1 MSESS
6 DAFIGARGDRK
17 RRLLRRT
24 KGDLGGAEKKLK
36 RNGCE
41 ATGPR
46 PAALPPSRPLLR
58 RWRFW
63 CPSLGSRH
71 SSAEL
76 RSLKGD
82 LAAPVPALP
91 HVGAAGRN
99 SDRGTKEVGTA
110 GAPRGGTGPGGPC
123 GRGVGGGAAVGLS
136 SGALCHPTALRA
148 PRDPGQHFPFSLP
161 PRFAS
166 PPRPLSQPCPDQRS
180 AIPLVNDPQRSGH
193 ASRRTWGGMGTAV
206 PPQCHRGAAPSPDA
220 VGEHRPEEPNLHRW
234 GTGMG
239 PLRARSPAGP
249 QRYRHGTP
257 SAEPTPDAAPP
268 RLSSTP
274 SPSKEPPP
282 GTRSPFLRAIR
293 CSPQGWALPIV
304 LMGEKGGF
312 IVLWDGGEG
321 GLIVL
326 HGGEG
331 APIVLRGVWGRSAL
345 RAGGGRGSPCG
356 VRYCSP
362 DGGGGSIVRGG
373 GAELRCRAGDGD
385 PEGVRYGE
393 RRGHMALRGQW
404 GGGGG
409 EGDAAPRGGGTG
421 GGAPIVLCGAQGG
434 GRALSGGSRHTPS
447 QRGSGEGGSHRPG
460 GGERSPEGTHPGKA
474 GGRGGAQ
481 GPE

>member
-1 MSESS
+1 MAVLVPVPRLA
-6 DAFIGARGDRK
+6 AFQRGTSLSK
-17 RRLLRRT
+17 RRFGCARSSAAARRGRGTELRPWD
-24 KGDLGGAEKKLK
+24 KGGGDGGGAARRDGTRGSL
-36 RNGCE
+36 
-41 ATGPR
+41 R
-46 PAALPPSRPLLR
+46 P
-58 RWRFW
+58 W
-63 CPSLGSRH
+63 G
-71 SSAEL
+71 
-76 RSLKGD
+76 
-82 LAAPVPALP
+82 
-91 HVGAAGRN
+91 
-99 SDRGTKEVGTA
+99 
-110 GAPRGGTGPGGPC
+110 
-123 GRGVGGGAAVGLS
+123 GGGAAVGLS
-136 SGALCHPTALRA
+136 SGGLCHPTALRA

-239 PLRARSPAGP
+239 PLRSRSPAGP

-326 HGGEG
+326 HGGERG
-331 APIVLRGVWGRSAL
+331 AYCSQGGLGEVSPAGRGGSWIAVWGSLLFSRRRRGVHCPGWGSGAALPRRRRRS
-345 RAGGGRGSPCG
+345 GGGPLWGEEGAHGSQ
-356 VRYCSP
+356 
-362 DGGGGSIVRGG
+362 
-373 GAELRCRAGDGD
+373 GA
-385 PEGVRYGE
+385 
-393 RRGHMALRGQW
+393 M
-404 GGGGG
+404 GGG

-460 GGERSPEGTHPGKA
+460 EGSAAPRGLIPER
-474 GGRGGAQ
+474 RGG
-481 GPE
+481 GGGHKDRNE